1 MFETS
6 SVLFSLM
13 CVEIVMAVIL
23 TAFWLSG
30 TKADGI
36 REMAFATLCWI
47 TAGLVVGLAAKAR
60 NFGLAYPGFILFV
73 GGVLLAAR
81 AMRALQK
88 LSPRYGFEVLVIA
101 FCLVTNGYFL
111 LIENKLSHVFVANS
125 LVNGIVAAVTAWHLL
140 REKAAAL
147 RTGCRILG
155 YMFAVFAVVSCL
167 RLVFRPLLDPGAG
180 AVIQVVLADQL
191 FLFFMMSL
199 TMGWSLGLLWTS
211 YNNVQFQLRAANAE
225 LDRFAGTVAHDLK
238 TPLNAIIGY
247 IEACDHL
254 PSTADPG
261 QKLRFL
267 SAAHEAA
274 LRMNDFIDELLSHAR
289 DAELGAGAE
298 VVETRACWDEA
309 LKVLQ
314 PEFAAIG
321 AEITAGELPP
331 VAANRL
337 QITRIFQ
344 NLLENALKYRSEDR
358 QLCVSISSATQGD
371 WVTFRVTDNGVG
383 LKADDHELIFQRF
396 RRSDEARGRVGYGV
410 GLAECRRIVEMFD
423 GSITVESVNGQGAT
437 FIIRLPVVSDDLRER
452 AAASAVRLNL
462 PE

>member
-1 MFETS
+1 
-6 SVLFSLM
+6 
-13 CVEIVMAVIL
+13 MAAIL

-47 TAGLVVGLAAKAR
+47 IAGLVIGLAAKSR
-60 NFGLAYPGFILFV
+60 NLGLAYPGFILFV
-73 GGVLLAAR
+73 SGVLLAAR

-88 LSPRYGFEVLVIA
+88 LPPQYGFEALVIT
-101 FCLVTNGYFL
+101 FCLITNGYFL
-111 LIENKLSHVFVANS
+111 LVENRLSHVFVANS
-125 LVNGIVAAVTAWHLL
+125 LVNAIVAAITAWNLL
-140 REKAAAL
+140 REKAPDL

-155 YMFAVFAVVSCL
+155 YMFAAFAVISCL
-167 RLVFRPLLDPGAG
+167 RLVLRPLMDPGPG
-180 AVIQVVLADQL
+180 AVVQVVLADQL

-254 PSTADPG
+254 PSTADPA

-274 LRMNDFIDELLSHAR
+274 LRMNEFIDELLSHAR
-289 DAELGAGAE
+289 DAELGTGTE
-298 VVETRACWDEA
+298 LVETRTCWNAA

-314 PEFAAIG
+314 PEFTSIG
-321 AEITAGELPP
+321 AEVTAGELLP
-331 VAANRL
+331 VAANAL
-337 QITRIFQ
+337 QVTRVFQ
-344 NLLENALKYRSEDR
+344 NLLENALKYRAEDR
-358 QLCVSISSATQGD
+358 QLRISISSASQGGQ
-371 WVTFRVTDNGVG
+371 VAFRLTDNGVG
-383 LKADDHELIFQRF
+383 LKAEDHDLVFQRF
-396 RRSDEARGRVGYGV
+396 RRSEEASGRAGYGV
-410 GLAECRRIVEMFD
+410 GLSECRRIVEMFG
-423 GSITVESVNGQGAT
+423 GSITVESAHGEGAT
-437 FIIRLPVVSDDLRER
+437 FILMLPVAPGELSKAGFSRR
-452 AAASAVRLNL
+452 G
-462 PE
+462 